1 MLERPVVAASCKA
14 LLLLSAAASAHA
26 GTWSN
31 LWFTPE
37 QQGQRELEAGH
48 ASEAARMFTDP
59 RRRAYAE
66 LKAENYEAAQKQLEP
81 LSDAESQYNRGN
93 ALARTGNLR
102 AALDAYDASLKHT
115 DKDAALR
122 RDAQH
127 NRDLVA
133 KQLEKQSRQ
142 QQGGQGQSGSPQG
155 DKSRKDQAGQG
166 EQNGQPQNGQPQ
178 NGQQNQPPDSKES
191 AQSNPG
197 NQGQSRQAN
206 QSQGA
211 GSRQNGQQQSPG
223 SQNGQG
229 EDQNGQ
235 SRDQEESKADAQQA
249 QRDAAQALQQSRRS
263 AQNPTKTTAGDA
275 EKGRAQ
281 SEPAQPPTEQT
292 LALDQWLRQIPD
304 DPGGL
309 LRRKFLIE
317 HMIKQDAGGTRP

>member
-1 MLERPVVAASCKA
+1 VTVRRKRPVVTGCWKA
-14 LLLLSAAASAHA
+14 LLLLSAAASVQA

-66 LKAENYEAAQKQLEP
+66 LEAKNYEAAQKQLEP

-102 AALDAYDASLKHT
+102 PALDAYDASLKHT
-115 DKDAALR
+115 DADAALR

-142 QQGGQGQSGSPQG
+142 PQSGQSGSPPG
-155 DKSRKDQAGQG
+155 DKSRKDQEGQQQNG
-166 EQNGQPQNGQPQ
+166 QSGQNGQPN
-178 NGQQNQPPDSKES
+178 QQPDSKES
-191 AQSNPG
+191 AQSNAG
-197 NQGQSRQAN
+197 NREQSRQAN

-211 GSRQNGQQQSPG
+211 GDRQSSTPA

-229 EDQNGQ
+229 QNQGRDANGESQGSED
-235 SRDQEESKADAQQA
+235 SKADAQQA
-249 QRDAAQALQQSRRS
+249 QRDAAQALQQSRK
-263 AQNPTKTTAGDA
+263 AQNPAKTTAGDA

-317 HMIKQDAGGTRP
+317 HMIKQEAGGTLP